1 MATTF
6 SNKVAILNDIW
17 ENHRFDKNLADFIYY
32 NDLGLPFANSV
43 SEGNEP
49 TPEMEIAIESTFDN
63 LLAELNIKD
72 VGFEKFSEIISLA

>member
-17 ENHRFDKNLADFIYY
+17 ENHRFDKNLAD
-32 NDLGLPFANSV
+32 SV
-43 SEGNEP
+43 SEGNEL

-63 LLAELNIKD
+63 LLAELKVKD

>member
-17 ENHRFDKNLADFIYY
+17 ENHRFDKNLVEFVEY

-43 SEGNEP
+43 SEGNEA

-63 LLAELNIKD
+63 LLEELSLED
-72 VGFEKFSEIISLA
+72 VGFESLIQVLTSK